1 MSKPGGRCDIPTKG
15 QSVETPQP
23 RAPIGEPS
31 RSVAHYNR
39 LELAPVNGVSPAATH
54 SRHQPAP
61 AEVRTSG
68 KHDRQVIYASTKP
81 WINSFLVHQG
91 ESCNKQVSGVTGLG

>member
-1 MSKPGGRCDIPTKG
+1 MSMPRGRCDVRAKD
-15 QSVETPQP
+15 QSAATPEQ
-23 RAPIGEPS
+23 RAPIGE
-31 RSVAHYNR
+31 RFRGVAHYNR